1 VRLAPQDDEC
11 IVGCPVVLIRAR
23 TCLVSIAAAARAS
36 HQVQARRRVHVKML
50 RCGASD
56 CLAGSLTAPPQGLGG
71 GRNFPASIAVDELLP
86 NSQGKTLIDP

>member
-1 VRLAPQDDEC
+1 M
-11 IVGCPVVLIRAR
+11 
-23 TCLVSIAAAARAS
+23 
-36 HQVQARRRVHVKML
+36 ML

-56 CLAGSLTAPPQGLGG
+56 CPAGSLTAPPQGLGG